1 MCVPASSPRATNP
14 ATTTTTTITTATTTT
29 TAVTSS
35 QKPPSPPRMSSKPV
49 GWHAKNLGYDWNK
62 RADHHK
68 YLVETGL
75 PAVHAAVIN
84 HDWEAAAELLSPADI
99 GLLWTPPV
107 SHRPTMLNKDYSGS
121 SGWSS
126 KLLSKNEEERN
137 AAIIEMSADLVERTN
152 PMGTGSMYGANLLTL
167 CLEKR
172 APLEFL
178 QKVITLSQKHAPQC
192 LNNPDASGKTP
203 MYVAIQQDDTAAVEM
218 LLDAGADWRIRSK
231 LINHDGTK
239 GGPDACQFAM
249 KVGSDEIID
258 LILSEAVQ
266 QLPAPDNYPIAND
279 PFQIAQ
285 WVATREERDVVRL
298 AEKFKSLQFALF
310 SFPDKSGYSLYRRR
324 IENNVPVEVNTQTL
338 INPIEGNNVLYITA
352 TYGPPEVFFN
362 LLNFLRSEY
371 NGEDLDSIATYAIT
385 IFLKNKAVESM
396 KTLSEQ
402 CDSFDNCIINAK
414 KTLLEKESIHSFEKF
429 KIILEN
435 VCKILNESEKI
446 KVFSNLGQ
454 YDSRYVDLFIKKT
467 DFKVNEKLFTKLCTT
482 AANWRNTELFDYAAE
497 QSSMT
502 LAALNDPNRSVA
514 NGVFADALF
523 YSMRARSG
531 QWTEKL
537 LQACP
542 DLQRVFNLGSQFLLP
557 AFADFD
563 PSGLPARLEG
573 IDFDPDMAERESF
586 ELIQTDE
593 GRQALTDL
601 INARRTNY

>member
-1 MCVPASSPRATNP
+1 MSVPANSPQATYP
-14 ATTTTTTITTATTTT
+14 ATTTTTTNTTATTTT
-29 TAVTSS
+29 AAVTSS
-35 QKPPSPPRMSSKPV
+35 QKPTPLPRMSSKPV
-49 GWHAKNLGYDWNK
+49 GWHAKNLGYDWHK

-75 PAVHAAVIN
+75 PPVHAAVIN
-84 HDWEAAAELLSPADI
+84 HDWETAAELLSPADI
-99 GLLWTPPV
+99 GLIWTPPV
-107 SHRPTMLNKDYSGS
+107 SHRPPMLNKGHSGS
-121 SGWSS
+121 SGWST
-126 KLLSKNEEERN
+126 KLLSKNEEQRN

-310 SFPDKSGYSLYRRR
+310 SFPDKSGSSLYRRR

>member
-203 MYVAIQQDDTAAVEM
+203 LYVAIQRGDKAAVEM

>member
-310 SFPDKSGYSLYRRR
+310 SFPDKSGSSLYRRR